1 LLSVRSEFI
10 WEGLCYLY
18 YLKELIMNPINRLLN
33 KLLVVFAL
41 CCALLA
47 GCASTGSTVRSYV
60 DERTAVS
67 VTAQKHAMVF
77 YHEDFQAG
85 VNIYDFADLGAFE
98 VNQSGKRHQ
107 YLCLVLWSTL
117 ARTPEHQSAVEDAFA
132 NLVVW
137 ADDQPITFKR
147 VTQNREMLLLGDE
160 VFKRSTANVR
170 EAYYAV
176 TPAQLSTLAAAKQL
190 KIEPA
195 DQAQGET
202 PYRPWRNE
210 HNGLTAF
217 AEEIANTA
225 KMMGQ

>member
-1 LLSVRSEFI
+1 MN
-10 WEGLCYLY
+10 
-18 YLKELIMNPINRLLN
+18 LIKRILN
-33 KLLVVFAL
+33 KSLVTTACLSILLM
-41 CCALLA
+41 
-47 GCASTGSTVRSYV
+47 GCAIAGSPVRSYV

-107 YLCLVLWSTL
+107 YLCLILWSTL
-117 ARTPEHQSAVEDAFA
+117 ARTPEHQSRIEDAFV

-160 VFKRSTANVR
+160 VFKRSTASVR
-170 EAYYAV
+170 EGYYAV
-176 TPAQLSTLAAAKQL
+176 TAAQLSTLAAAKQL

-210 HNGLTAF
+210 RNSLAAF
-217 AEEIANTA
+217 AEEISNTA